1 MNLSTAGRNQMKF
14 NFSHDW
20 FNETQNA
27 SKTQIHYLKVVNSDF
42 PDNNEDNHERVA
54 VVVAVVPVVVVV
66 VVVVVTVRKPRPT
79 EFHHRGVVGV
89 CTETE
94 CNGIPH
100 SSPSRY
106 LLSPPRP
113 CDSLR
118 QSDHQ

>member
-1 MNLSTAGRNQMKF
+1 MP
-14 NFSHDW
+14 
-20 FNETQNA
+20 
-27 SKTQIHYLKVVNSDF
+27 LKLNVTKEVVNSDF

-54 VVVAVVPVVVVV
+54 SVVAVGFVIIIVVVVAAA
-66 VVVVVTVRKPRPT
+66 VVVVTVRKPRPT